1 MDWQTI
7 LTSITASSIIAAGV
21 GYIIKRSFDKTLELQ
36 FEKFKEQNKA
46 IIQEDV
52 RRQAFLYD
60 RQYETL
66 KLLLSLTYR
75 LRNKA
80 RDLPHKIESRTA
92 REIEKEFRGIF
103 VIANALEELLYTD
116 RATLPN
122 FIFDIAHDLKTYLA
136 KIDLEISRNRRN
148 PREDNRRILDDVQQL
163 FEYIDERYALLT
175 AQVHNYLGVSE
186 SDATPNKSI
195 NRTRNELASHRELE

>member
-7 LTSITASSIIAAGV
+7 LTSITASSIIAAGI
-21 GYIIKRSFDKTLELQ
+21 GYIIKKSFDKTLELQ

-80 RDLPHKIESRTA
+80 RDLPHQIEVRD
-92 REIEKEFRGIF
+92 RRQIEKEFRGIF
-103 VIANALEELLYTD
+103 VFANALEELLYTD

-122 FIFDIAHDLKTYLA
+122 FIFDIAHDLKSHLA
-136 KIDLEISRNRRN
+136 GIDLEISRNRRN
-148 PREDNRRILDDVQQL
+148 PHEDYKRMLDEVQQL
-163 FEYIDERYALLT
+163 FEYIGARYSLLT

-186 SDATPNKSI
+186 SDAAPNKSL
-195 NRTRNELASHRELE
+195 NPTPR

>member
-7 LTSITASSIIAAGV
+7 LTSVTASGVVAAAV
-21 GYIIKRSFDKTLELQ
+21 GYVVKKSFDKTLELK

-46 IIQEDV
+46 VIQEDM

-80 RDLPHKIESRTA
+80 RDLSHQIESRDL
-92 REIEKEFRGIF
+92 RRIEKDFRGIF
-103 VIANALEELLYTD
+103 VVANALEELLYTD
-116 RATLPN
+116 RATLPD
-122 FIFDIAHDLKTYLA
+122 FIFDIAHDLKHHLA
-136 KIDLEISRNRRN
+136 HIDLEISKNRMK
-148 PREDNRRILDDVQQL
+148 PHEDYKRMINEVQRL
-163 FEYIDERYALLT
+163 FEYVDERYSLLT
-175 AQVHNYLGVSE
+175 AQIHNYLGVTK
-186 SDATPNKSI
+186 SDAAPNKSL
-195 NRTRNELASHRELE
+195 NPTPR